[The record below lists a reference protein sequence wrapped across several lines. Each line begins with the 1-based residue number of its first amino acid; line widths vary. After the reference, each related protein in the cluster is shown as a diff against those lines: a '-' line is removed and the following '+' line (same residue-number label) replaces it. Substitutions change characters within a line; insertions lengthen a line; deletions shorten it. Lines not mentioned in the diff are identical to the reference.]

1 MGVSSRSDGKK
12 KGPGEGEG
20 VATPPVAMPAPGV
33 PKTTQRTLT
42 MPQVIGG
49 PPPAGTPAPP
59 PSQPAPDPK
68 LMPGEHRRPVAP
80 PITTPTPMS
89 STGVVV
95 SSTVQVGRTMNVG
108 GPPSAP
114 QRAPQ
119 QTPPRPPPKQRPSA
133 PMQWEPP
140 APAPGSPAG
149 SITTALREEEFDPPT
164 QRRKAVEIPESA
176 PSPTTEGKSIT
187 GELDAAFEKMLG
199 DHPMSSAPPAH
210 DLSGMRE
217 LFAQIAANYMR
228 QVRDFVIELQWAEV
242 SRDWLTICTPAV
254 RGLRSAAAA
263 VKIEGLCEA
272 LDAFIETLV
281 RAEQEKARSIGGQM
295 REELLASY
303 GRLAQTFPAVFALG
317 EERNRREAVI
327 VHALLSQIPDV
338 GKVTLDKLYGA
349 GLGALDVMLLAKP
362 GDVASA
368 TGLDMELAA
377 RICERFARYKKEL
390 ASAEHDES
398 RSNERDMLAALV
410 VELRLRHDQLEAIG
424 RETPSEADLKK
435 RRNLR
440 KERDAKL
447 AEIQVALAQT
457 GAVDLVSKLA
467 PLPFAAKLEALEDHL
482 KELAKASAG
491 A

>member
-12 KGPGEGEG
+12 GPGEGDG
-20 VATPPVAMPAPGV
+20 VAMPAPSV

-59 PSQPAPDPK
+59 PSQPAPQQSPHQK
-68 LMPGEHRRPVAP
+68 LLPGEHVRPVAP
-80 PITTPTPMS
+80 PISTPAPMS

-95 SSTVQVGRTMNVG
+95 SSTVQVGRTLNVG
-108 GPPSAP
+108 GGEPASTP
-114 QRAPQ
+114 RAPA

-133 PMQWEPP
+133 PMQWEVP

-149 SITTALREEEFDPPT
+149 SITTALRDEDLEPAT
-164 QRRKAVEIPESA
+164 QRRKPLDIPESA
-176 PSPTTEGKSIT
+176 PSPVSGGKSIT
-187 GELDAAFEKMLG
+187 GEIDAAFERMVG
-199 DHPMSSAPPAH
+199 DNPMSSAPPAH
-210 DLSGMRE
+210 DLTGMRE

-242 SRDWLTICTPAV
+242 SRDWLTICLPAV
-254 RGLRSAAAA
+254 RGLRSAAGA

-272 LDAFIETLV
+272 LDAFIETLA
-281 RAEQEKARSIGGQM
+281 RAEQEKARSIGGPM

-317 EERNRREAVI
+317 EERNRREAII
-327 VHALLSQIPDV
+327 VHALFCQIPDV

-368 TGLDMELAA
+368 TGIEMELSA
-377 RICERFARYKKEL
+377 RICDRFARYKKEL

-410 VELRLRHDQLEAIG
+410 VELRLRHNQLEAIG

-457 GAVDLVSKLA
+457 GAVDLVSRLA
-467 PLPFAAKLEALEDHL
+467 PLPFATKLEALEDHL
-482 KELAKASAG
+482 KELAKANAG